1 MYRWIGLS
9 LIAGL
14 TLGCAATAP
23 QQNDLS
29 QAAIACDEGW
39 YRSVEQ
45 RLGTGDGQG
54 HGPDLGSAEWKS
66 VVEFKLGLRGQAG
79 VPAADTAAWCSYI
92 EQQLQQQSSS
102 RGPAFSCQGE
112 LSQAEAAICQDGALA
127 ALDQKLDAVYR
138 QALHKADGRMQPV
151 LKAEQR
157 GWLKGRNECWKAE
170 EPDQCIE
177 RAYRMRTAQL
187 QAQYRLVKN
196 FGPVR
201 YMCNN
206 NPADEFVATFFQT
219 EPGTVIVERGDSVS
233 LMYSQPSASG
243 AKYRGRNESLWEH
256 QGMALIRWGQGT
268 KAMMCSH
275 AGAVDTGQ

>member
-9 LIAGL
+9 LMAAL

-23 QQNDLS
+23 QQRDLS
-29 QAAIACDEGW
+29 YEPVACDEGW
-39 YRSVEQ
+39 FRSVER

-79 VPAADTAAWCSYI
+79 LPVADSAAWCSYI
-92 EQQLQQQSSS
+92 EQQLGQQGSS
-102 RGPAFSCQGE
+102 REPTFKCQGG
-112 LSQAEAAICQDGALA
+112 LSQTEAAICQDDGLT
-127 ALDQKLDAVYR
+127 ALDRSLDEVYK
-138 QALHKADGRMQPV
+138 QAMHKADSRMQS
-151 LKAEQR
+151 LLQAEQR
-157 GWLKGRNECWKAE
+157 GWIKGRNECWKAE
-170 EPDQCIE
+170 DSRQCVE

-187 QAQYRLVKN
+187 QAQYRLVKG

-201 YMCNN
+201 YICNN
-206 NPADEFVATFFQT
+206 NPADEYVATFYKT

-233 LMYSQPSASG
+233 LMYSEPSASG

-256 QGMALIRWGQGT
+256 QGMALIRWGHDA

-275 AGAVDTGQ
+275 VENIDAG